1 MKLSELYTKNLNSA
15 DKKPV
20 ISIEIFPPKAV
31 DDNEFSLKK
40 EQLFCELAA
49 LNKILKPSLVSITYG
64 AAGSNSKK
72 SDEII
77 RNMLEKFDYSAIMPH
92 FTCVCSKKRFIEED
106 IGILDLTPAIENT
119 IALSDVYIGDSGT
132 SVTSLFGV
140 AGKPLFIFNNN
151 IHTLPEKDDW
161 RGERINCPS
170 FDVWGRART
179 D

>member
-77 RNMLEKFDYSAIMPH
+77 RNIFCYFSVYSIKFIY
-92 FTCVCSKKRFIEED
+92 FC
-106 IGILDLTPAIENT
+106 
-119 IALSDVYIGDSGT
+119 LSFKFY
-132 SVTSLFGV
+132 FF
-140 AGKPLFIFNNN
+140 KFCF
-151 IHTLPEKDDW
+151 
-161 RGERINCPS
+161 
-170 FDVWGRART
+170 
-179 D
+179 